1 MSFIHEFSIP
11 NFTADFLSRRGKLLW
26 ISREFFR
33 DKRKRVFRNLDEY
46 FYLENILF
54 LEKEAFEQ
62 SECYDKLRMCCTI
75 RC

>member
-46 FYLENILF
+46 FYLENIV
-54 LEKEAFEQ
+54 LEKEAFE
-62 SECYDKLRMCCTI
+62 
-75 RC
+75 

>member
-62 SECYDKLRMCCTI
+62 SECYDKLRTCFTI